1 MSEQEPTRDEVMCPE
16 LIIAAKCSICG
27 KRANQHTEKELD
39 QCARKMGRNYVAKQI
54 AGSASEANY
63 IALGTNETKGK

>member
-1 MSEQEPTRDEVMCPE
+1 MNEEEPTRDEVMHPE
-16 LIIAAKCSICG
+16 LIIAARCAICG
-27 KRANQHTEKELD
+27 KRSNQHTEKELD

-63 IALGTNETKGK
+63 IALGTGETKGE